1 VGAGRESAPF
11 GAREDIM
18 ESKRDNVTTEHSGLA
33 RATGEAVVHQ
43 VQTLTS
49 LATAA
54 GSSALGALPEPFGA
68 LVDRSRAALEE
79 LLDVVPP
86 IADEIDV
93 LAEELHAKRA
103 SIQALQAELGALDL
117 QLAVV
122 ERSLAPVQVW
132 SHRWHRLQGSIV
144 EALVKTR

>member
-1 VGAGRESAPF
+1 MSWPWESGPPGNREKVRVA
-11 GAREDIM
+11 
-18 ESKRDNVTTEHSGLA
+18 EHGLA
-33 RATGEAVVHQ
+33 RATGDAVVHQ
-43 VQTLTS
+43 VRALSS

-54 GSSALGALPEPFGA
+54 SSSALDAIPEPVGA

-79 LLDVVPP
+79 LLDIVPP
-86 IADEIDV
+86 ITAEIDV
-93 LAEELHAKRA
+93 LAAELSAKRS

-132 SHRWHRLQGSIV
+132 SHRWRRLQGAIV
-144 EALVKTR
+144 QALVKPR